1 MTGRPEP
8 FVTLGWSA
16 ISWIEHY
23 LVHGPGDVQ
32 GQPIELDDEFAQFI
46 LKAYRLD
53 PETGARRV
61 RRSFLS
67 RAKGR
72 SKSGLAAFVSCF
84 EALGPA
90 RFDHWAEPGEV
101 STEQLLPTEP
111 VIGKFALLVRAMA

>member
-1 MTGRPEP
+1 MTAKPDP

-32 GQPIELDDEFAQFI
+32 GLPVELDDEFARFV
-46 LKAYRLD
+46 LMAYRLG
-53 PETGARRV
+53 PASGARRV

-72 SKSGLAAFVSCF
+72 SKSGFAAMLACF

-90 RFDHWAEPGEV
+90 RFHHWATRGEV
-101 STEQLLPTEP
+101 SDWGYEYESGSLSVP
-111 VIGKFALLVRAMA
+111 R